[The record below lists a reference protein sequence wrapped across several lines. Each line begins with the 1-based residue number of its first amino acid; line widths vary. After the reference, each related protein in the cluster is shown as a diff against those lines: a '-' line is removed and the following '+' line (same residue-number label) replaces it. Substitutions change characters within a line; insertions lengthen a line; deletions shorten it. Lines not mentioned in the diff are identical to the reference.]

1 MYRKSVPPF
10 FPRCCFATI
19 AILTYTLPSLSS
31 TDFTVPTV
39 VTYSQTWKK
48 KKESTSTV
56 RMIIKLKEED
66 ETEFLFSFRFNQF
79 PLNGTLFRLKP
90 ARYLVFC
97 DTLFI
102 ILMQSQNRHFSSHTG
117 QTCYELHHRSMMITL
132 PEQEK
137 GEIRSWFVILLLL
150 FVPWIIL

>member
-1 MYRKSVPPF
+1 MYGKSVPPGL
-10 FPRCCFATI
+10 PRCCFATT
-19 AILTYTLPSLSS
+19 AILTLSLPPLSS
-31 TDFTVPTV
+31 IDLKVTTV
-39 VTYSQTWKK
+39 VTYSQTLKK

-90 ARYLVFC
+90 ARYLAFWE
-97 DTLFI
+97 TLFI
-102 ILMQSQNRHFSSHTG
+102 ILLRSQNRYLYPTQDKLAMSCTS
-117 QTCYELHHRSMMITL
+117 QYVITL

-150 FVPWIIL
+150 CVP